1 MYNAPKHIVVLFSF
15 SVSTVQVK
23 RDDYC
28 QNRYGSAPNAGCGTT
43 LRALFDSKFNQ
54 VGKVWRCFYD
64 VALNTD
70 SHSNLYVYDTVKSS
84 NCLHSVTADLLAI
97 ND

>member
-1 MYNAPKHIVVLFSF
+1 VF
-15 SVSTVQVK
+15 TVQAK

-28 QNRYGSAPNAGCGTT
+28 QNRYGGAPKAGCGTT
-43 LRALFDSKFNQ
+43 PDLRALFDRKNTQ

-64 VALNTD
+64 KALTTD
-70 SHSNLYVYDTVKSS
+70 AKTELYVYDTVENSG
-84 NCLHSVTADLLAI
+84 CLHSITEDLLAI